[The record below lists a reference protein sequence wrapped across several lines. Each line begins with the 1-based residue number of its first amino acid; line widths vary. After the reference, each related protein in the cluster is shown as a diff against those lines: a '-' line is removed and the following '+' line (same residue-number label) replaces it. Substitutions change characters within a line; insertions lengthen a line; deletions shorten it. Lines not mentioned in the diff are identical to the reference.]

1 MYDAYIHIYIYIY
14 HTWRQIHVHIHIH
27 TYIYIHIPRCYE
39 NANISMIIYNC
50 ALTLGQCCIDVFVA
64 YAFRFA
70 TPANQTHR
78 DLCAKSCKQVSNN
91 CLEHCQQSIKTCF
104 NIDTQILKTYTKSEP
119 KSRKSEPRGTP
130 QVRRE
135 ANIDNRLA
143 SLLVRPVAGEQVM
156 QLSS

>member
-1 MYDAYIHIYIYIY
+1 MYDAYIHIYIY

-156 QLSS
+156 QLFS

>member
-1 MYDAYIHIYIYIY
+1 MYDAYIHIYIYISY
-14 HTWRQIHVHIHIH
+14 VKTNTCTYTY